1 MRGADDDVT
10 EAEVWHLNYSI
21 AFNNRALEEERVL
34 LQMAYDQL
42 RRHHQE
48 LNIRRKAISA
58 RQSIEYLT
66 KKFIPNQQEQIST
79 LERHI
84 EIRKLQLTG
93 LTYEEAEMQLDDNTG
108 QLSIEDLAM

>member
-1 MRGADDDVT
+1 MT

-21 AFNNRALEEERVL
+21 AFNNRALEEDRAL

-66 KKFIPNQQEQIST
+66 KKFIPDIQEEIAMI
-79 LERHI
+79 ERLI

-93 LTYEEAEMQLDDNTG
+93 LTYEEAEAFLEAGASERQLELFG
-108 QLSIEDLAM
+108 